1 MKRDDIS
8 GLRKNRPI
16 FLKIGFA
23 LSLSFVILAFEWTIK
38 ESGLPFKSAPTIE
51 TEDIE
56 VIRTR
61 QEVKKLTIPKVE
73 LAKNI
78 IEEQEPLLLPVEPE
92 PVPGPTLPAPPGTPT
107 EPVRFKDVPLPT
119 PTPPLPDPYKQME
132 KEAPLIIAE
141 VMPRFPACEDQDLDR
156 QEKYA
161 CANQEL
167 LKYISDNLKYPRLAR
182 ENGIQ
187 GMVVVR
193 FVVEKDSSIS
203 NIEVVRDIGGGCGK
217 EAVRV
222 LKTMPR
228 WVPGSQQGHPVRVQF
243 NLPFRFRLQ

>member
-8 GLRKNRPI
+8 RLRKNRPI

-38 ESGLPFKSAPTIE
+38 ESGLPIKSAPIIE
-51 TEDIE
+51 DQDIE
-56 VIRTR
+56 VVRTR
-61 QEVKKLTIPKVE
+61 QEVKEFKIPKVE

-78 IEEQEPLLLPVEPE
+78 IEQEEPLLLPIEP
-92 PVPGPTLPAPPGTPT
+92 T
-107 EPVRFKDVPLPT
+107 
-119 PTPPLPDPYKQME
+119 PLPDPTLPSPSTEPSEPRPARFVPSPVTAPPILDPYEKME

-141 VMPRFPACEDQDLDR
+141 VMPRFPACEEQDLDR
-156 QEKYA
+156 QEKYV
-161 CANQEL
+161 CANQAL
-167 LKYISDNLKYPRLAR
+167 LKYIADHLKYPRLAR
-182 ENGIQ
+182 ENHIQ
-187 GMVVVR
+187 GVVVVR
-193 FVVEKDSSIS
+193 FVVEKDGSIS

-222 LKTMPR
+222 LQTMPT

-243 NLPFRFRLQ
+243 NLPFRFQLQ